1 MPEPFTWWVGVDW
14 GSETHAVCVLDGMG
28 RLDEERG
35 VAHTVAAVQGWLT
48 DLVTR
53 TAAPPVQIAVA
64 IETPRGVLVET
75 LLAGGFAVFAINPKQ
90 LDRFRDRFTVAGA
103 KDDRR
108 DAHVLADS
116 LRTDGHAFRRLQLDD
131 PLILELRERS
141 RAAAEWQRD
150 VARFTNRLREQVLRI
165 APGLLPLCP
174 AADEPWFWTLLE
186 HAAPPEQRARLT
198 RARVRT
204 ILKRHRIRRLSAEDV
219 WTQVH
224 AADFVPAPGV
234 VAGVQARLVGL
245 LAQVRVTA
253 TLYQHGQ
260 KEIERVLQALAA
272 PDTPGEPREH
282 RDVEILR
289 SLPGVGRIVTAT
301 MLAEAARP
309 LADRDYST
317 LRGCAGLAPVTEQSG
332 KRYRVVKMRHA
343 CNPRLREA
351 AYHWG
356 RASLQT
362 DPASLAY
369 YRRLRQRGHT
379 HGRALRS
386 VVDRWCR
393 ILIAML
399 TDRTLYDPTR
409 FAVPDVP
416 VAASA

>member
-1 MPEPFTWWVGVDW
+1 MAETFVWWVGVDW
-14 GSETHAVCVLDGMG
+14 GSATHAVCVMDGTG
-28 RLDEERG
+28 RIDEERV
-35 VAHTVAAVQGWLT
+35 VAHTVDAVQAWLS

-53 TAAPPVQIAVA
+53 TATPPAQIAVA

-75 LLAGGFAVFAINPKQ
+75 LLAGGFVVFAINPKQ

-108 DAHVLADS
+108 DAHVLGDS
-116 LRTDGHAFRRLQLDD
+116 LRTDGHAFRRLQLDQ

-141 RAAAEWQRD
+141 RAEAEWQRD

-165 APGLLPLCP
+165 APALLTLCP

-186 HAAPPEQRARLT
+186 HATPPAARPRLT

-204 ILKRHRIRRLSAEDV
+204 LLKRHRIRRLSVEEV

-253 TLYQHGQ
+253 TLYQHEH

-272 PDTPGEPREH
+272 PDTPGEPCEH

-289 SLPGVGRIVTAT
+289 SLPGVGRMVTAT

-309 LADRDYST
+309 LAERDYRT
-317 LRGCAGLAPVTEQSG
+317 LRGCAGVAPVTEQSG
-332 KRYRVVKMRHA
+332 KRYCLVKMRRA
-343 CNPRLREA
+343 CNPRLRVA

-356 RASLQT
+356 RTSLRT
-362 DPASLAY
+362 DPASRAY
-369 YRRLRQRGHT
+369 YDRLRHRGHT

-386 VVDRWCR
+386 VVDRWFR

-399 TDRTLYDPTR
+399 IDRTLYDPTR
-409 FAVPDVP
+409 FALPDLP